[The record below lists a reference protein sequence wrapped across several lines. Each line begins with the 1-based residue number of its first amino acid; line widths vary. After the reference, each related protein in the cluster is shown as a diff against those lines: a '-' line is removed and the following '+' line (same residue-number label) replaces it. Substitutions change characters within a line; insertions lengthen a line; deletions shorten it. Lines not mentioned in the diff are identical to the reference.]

1 VLHSYDI
8 IKTDVIFLKLKG
20 QIKLDHLENL
30 NLKLQTL
37 VIFRG
42 LLDDK
47 VLCKLHALLSHSG
60 KSIADKLDC
69 FSDFVSALFR
79 ENISLTDYI
88 WNKIAL
94 DQNIYVLKCAGNET
108 LDPIL
113 EQCLANELKTLEEI
127 SLLSAQEV
135 KESIGYEGYLPE
147 WKTRR
152 ADFVSDYKY
161 MINHIS
167 TLGYGEFLK
176 YRMFSLINT
185 RIVPVYFPDQIRL
198 SDLKGYERERNI
210 VVNNT
215 KALLSGKPASNVLL
229 YGDAGTGKSSTVKA
243 IVNEYA
249 DSGLRLVEVRKNQI
263 LEIPA
268 VIESLYNSPLKFI
281 LFVDDLSFAGN
292 NEEIGVLKAILE
304 GTVSARAANIVIYAT
319 SNRRHLINEKFSDRE
334 NDEIH
339 RNETIQEQ
347 VSLSDRFGLS
357 VNFSRPDRAQYLA
370 IVFALVQQ
378 YDIRNIDELE
388 LRAERYAI
396 ERGGR
401 SPRVARQFA
410 EQLKSNED

>member
-1 VLHSYDI
+1 MDYLGD
-8 IKTDVIFLKLKG
+8 
-20 QIKLDHLENL
+20 L

-42 LLDDK
+42 LMEDK
-47 VLCKLHALLSHSG
+47 VLCKLHPLLSQSG
-60 KSIADKLDC
+60 KNMAEKLNDYTG
-69 FSDFVSALFR
+69 FVSSLF
-79 ENISLTDYI
+79 EEDISLTNYI
-88 WNKIAL
+88 WNQISS
-94 DQNIYVLKCAGNET
+94 DQNIYVFKAAGNEPV
-108 LDPIL
+108 DPVL
-113 EQCLANELKTLEEI
+113 EECLTSELKILEEI
-127 SLLSAQEV
+127 SLLSAREV
-135 KESIGYEGYLPE
+135 KSAIGYEGYLPE
-147 WKTRR
+147 WKTRQ
-152 ADFVSDYKY
+152 ANFVKDYKY
-161 MINHIS
+161 MISHIS
-167 TLGYGEFLK
+167 TLGYGDFSK
-176 YRMFSLINT
+176 YRMFTLKNT
-185 RIVPVYFPDQIRL
+185 RIVPVHFPDKIRL
-198 SDLKGYERERNI
+198 SDLKEYERERNLVI
-210 VVNNT
+210 NNT

-243 IVNEYA
+243 IVNEFA
-249 DSGLRLVEVRKNQI
+249 GSGLRLVEIRKNQM

-268 VIESLYNSPLKFI
+268 VIESLSQSPMKFI

-357 VNFSRPDRAQYLA
+357 VNFSRPNREQYLA
-370 IVFALVQQ
+370 IIFALVKQ
-378 YDIRNIDELE
+378 YDIRNVNELE
-388 LRAERYAI
+388 LLAERYAI

-401 SPRVARQFA
+401 SPRVARQFV